1 MQDQN
6 NELLFKTA
14 YKILPE
20 LKIHVKIHVYF
31 GNKAKGWISKRV
43 LQDNKVPKYSEK
55 RTFGVLCF
63 LVIPVLRFAILPYSR
78 GEKFPKK
85 PSKNIPKETP

>member
-31 GNKAKGWISKRV
+31 GNKAKGESQNGCYKITKCPNI
-43 LQDNKVPKYSEK
+43 LKSEH
-55 RTFGVLCF
+55 LACF
-63 LVIPVLRFAILPYSR
+63 VFL
-78 GEKFPKK
+78 
-85 PSKNIPKETP
+85 